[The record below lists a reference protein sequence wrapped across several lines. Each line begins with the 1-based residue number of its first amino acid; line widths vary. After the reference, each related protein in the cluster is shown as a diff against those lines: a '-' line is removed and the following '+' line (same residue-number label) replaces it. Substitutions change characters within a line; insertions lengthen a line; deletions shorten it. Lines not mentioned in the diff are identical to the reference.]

1 MTIRP
6 DYGFRLWNIS
16 VVGFS
21 MGNCIGKYYILI
33 NQKTINIHIIMP
45 GPGNYWYGK
54 EEMDAVMEVMQTG
67 YLFRYGSENDPKFL
81 HKVSALEKEFA
92 NYCNADFALATSSG
106 TSSLIC
112 SLLAM
117 GLNPGDEIIVPA
129 YTFVASYTSCIF
141 AGLVP
146 VLAEIDE
153 SLTIDPDDIE
163 HRISPKTK
171 AIMPVH
177 MLGNPC
183 DMNRIMGIARK
194 HNLMVIEDC
203 CQAAG
208 ASYKGKKIGTIGN
221 IGAFSLNI
229 FKTINSGDGGLV
241 VTNDPGLYE
250 NAFGIHDQGHKPN
263 RFGVEVGARSV
274 LGLNFRMNEITGA
287 AGLAQLRKLDR
298 IVAVL
303 REKKSKLKELMEEAP
318 GFKFRILN
326 DPEGDAA
333 TLCTV
338 IFDTKAQAQKVSK
351 LLGSKTIDQSGWHV
365 YANMEH
371 VLRHLKEVGQPHTKG
386 SYPKTDDILSRAM
399 NISVGVVDGGLGAGW
414 GININSSD
422 EEIKCAAEQFKKACR

>member
-1 MTIRP
+1 
-6 DYGFRLWNIS
+6 
-16 VVGFS
+16 
-21 MGNCIGKYYILI
+21 
-33 NQKTINIHIIMP
+33 
-45 GPGNYWYGK
+45 
-54 EEMDAVMEVMQTG
+54 MEVMQTG

-81 HKVSALEKEFA
+81 HKVSTLEREFA
-92 NYCNADFALATSSG
+92 RYCNSDFALATSSG
-106 TSSLIC
+106 TSSLLC

-117 GLNPGDEIIVPA
+117 GFKPGDEIIVPA

-163 HRISPKTK
+163 HRITSKTK

-183 DMNRIMGIARK
+183 NMDKIMAIASK
-194 HNLMVIEDC
+194 YNLMVIEDS

-208 ASYKGKKIGTIGN
+208 ASYKGKKVGTIGN

-241 VTNDPGLYE
+241 VTNNQELYE
-250 NAFGIHDQGHKPN
+250 KAFGVHDQGHKPN

-287 AGLAQLRKLDR
+287 AGLAQLSKLDN
-298 IVAVL
+298 IVGVL
-303 REKKSKLKELMEEAP
+303 REKKNKLKNLMAGTQ
-318 GFKFRILN
+318 GFKFRVLN

-338 IFDTKAQAQKVSK
+338 IFDTREQAQKISK
-351 LLGSKTIDQSGWHV
+351 LLVSKTIDQSGWHV

-371 VLRHLKEVGQPHTKG
+371 VLNHLKQVGQPHTKG

-422 EEIKCAAEQFKKACR
+422 DEIKCAAEEFKEACK